1 MFTITCLEHCLL
13 LTVKMTVKNILTCG
27 AGWWIQVCKVRTC
40 RGATLKICIKGRTWY
55 TDSVRRLTQLD
66 TPQTR
71 GRQPLCD
78 TTPCLGPRHDTHRH
92 SQCCGAS
99 EGFISAITFQPS
111 CLWLRSP
118 SLRTPRATKTGK
130 TVSQLI
136 QPALTAFLAHAPEPT
151 ALPHLAEPQTK
162 SSSWRKRS
170 VAHIMKVTQSF
181 KYKLAC
187 HHYLYLK
194 H

>member
-99 EGFISAITFQPS
+99 EGFILFFQQLLFSHRVSGSGLPLFGPHELLKQGRQS
-111 CLWLRSP
+111 VSWSNLPWQLSWHMPPNPQHYPTSRSHRP
-118 SLRTPRATKTGK
+118 KAVLEEKE
-130 TVSQLI
+130 V
-136 QPALTAFLAHAPEPT
+136 
-151 ALPHLAEPQTK
+151 
-162 SSSWRKRS
+162 
-170 VAHIMKVTQSF
+170 
-181 KYKLAC
+181 
-187 HHYLYLK
+187 
-194 H
+194 